1 MDSIFDITRGFIEV
15 LPETDIQKLAVES
28 RQSLIQEFAETY
40 ANLRERVKR
49 VPDLDARKVSEEFSC
64 PFEVALIA
72 YLINMDGIMSL
83 KQAVGLFSAELSR
96 RASIGED
103 VPNLSGNIMEFAL
116 VEGRWISH
124 IHGKFT
130 RQLELRVRSL
140 ANLEDVVDTTT
151 LEVEKALSIIAERT
165 KLAEIF
171 ISPLV
176 EEWRKEHIKSTSA
189 DVITSFGQAITK
201 WNRSTLNGKFKQ
213 VLKRNQA
220 HFRVLRQALTHAT
233 DSFTIDSSIKRLDS
247 IINELEQPL
256 DKLTPRAVAHFLL
269 HLVPRPQSGRGD
281 RSAYVDIGVGSTR
294 ANKAEPDMSSPF
306 DFLERDIKLA
316 NRRKGDDRREYLLER
331 IGRVLRVLKYQGSDV
346 NECVKQCYT
355 EITSRFSLKDISLD
369 DSLTVA
375 REKLA
380 EALVTEKDGLAI
392 NLIFDFVNDNVFSE
406 DSN

>member
-1 MDSIFDITRGFIEV
+1 M
-15 LPETDIQKLAVES
+15 LPETDIQKLAVET

-49 VPDLDARKVSEEFSC
+49 VPDSEARKVSEEFSC

-83 KQAVGLFSAELSR
+83 RQAVGLFTAELAR
-96 RASIGED
+96 RASVGED

-130 RQLELRVRSL
+130 RKLELRVRSL

-176 EEWRKEHIKSTSA
+176 EEWRKEHVKSTSA
-189 DVITSFGQAITK
+189 DVLTSFGQAITK
-201 WNRSTLNGKFKQ
+201 WNRSTLSGKFKQ
-213 VLKRNQA
+213 VMKRNQA
-220 HFRVLRQALTHAT
+220 HFRILRQALTHAT
-233 DSFTIDSSIKRLDS
+233 DSFTIDSSIKNLDS
-247 IINELEQPL
+247 LITELEQPF
-256 DKLTPRAVAHFLL
+256 DKLTPRAIAHFLL

-281 RSAYVDIGVGSTR
+281 RSSYVDVGVGSTR

-331 IGRVLRVLKYQGSDV
+331 IGRVFRVLKYQGIFF
-346 NECVKQCYT
+346 NACVRTCYT
-355 EITSRFSLKDISLD
+355 EIISRFNLKDVSLD

-375 REKLA
+375 TEKLK
-380 EALVTEKDGLAI
+380 EVLVTEKASLAI
-392 NLIFDFVNDNVFSE
+392 NLIFDFVNDYVYLE

>member
-1 MDSIFDITRGFIEV
+1 M

-28 RQSLIQEFAETY
+28 RQNLIQEFAETY

-83 KQAVGLFSAELSR
+83 QQAVGFFSSELAR
-96 RASIGED
+96 RALVGED
-103 VPNLSGNIMEFAL
+103 VPNLPGNIMEFAL

-124 IHGKFT
+124 IHGRFT

-165 KLAEIF
+165 KLAETY

-176 EEWRKEHIKSTSA
+176 EEWRKEHVKSTSA

-220 HFRVLRQALTHAT
+220 HFRILRQALTKAT

-247 IINELEQPL
+247 LIDELEQPL

-269 HLVPRPQSGRGD
+269 HLVPRTQSGRGD
-281 RSAYVDIGVGSTR
+281 RSAYVAVGVGSTR
-294 ANKAEPDMSSPF
+294 GNKAEPDMSSPF

-316 NRRKGDDRREYLLER
+316 NRRKGDDRREYLVER
-331 IGRVLRVLKYQGSDV
+331 IGRVYRVLKYQGYDF
-346 NECVKQCYT
+346 NECVRKCYT
-355 EITSRFSLKDISLD
+355 EIISRFDVKDVSLD

-375 REKLA
+375 SEKLI
-380 EALVTEKDGLAI
+380 EVLVTEKDNVSI
-392 NLIFDFVNDNVFSE
+392 ILIFDFVNDYIYLE
-406 DSN
+406 ESN

>member
-1 MDSIFDITRGFIEV
+1 M

-28 RQSLIQEFAETY
+28 RQKLIQEFAETY
-40 ANLRERVKR
+40 ANLRERIKR
-49 VPDLDARKVSEEFSC
+49 VPDSDARKVSEEFSC

-83 KQAVGLFSAELSR
+83 KQAVGLFTAELAR
-96 RASIGED
+96 RALIGED
-103 VPNLSGNIMEFAL
+103 VPNLPGNIMEFAL

-124 IHGKFT
+124 IHGVFT

-165 KLAEIF
+165 KLAETL

-189 DVITSFGQAITK
+189 DAITSFGQAITK
-201 WNRSTLNGKFKQ
+201 WNRSTLTGKFNQ

-220 HFRVLRQALTHAT
+220 HFRILRQALTKAT
-233 DSFTIDSSIKRLDS
+233 DSFTIESSIKQLDS
-247 IINELEQPL
+247 LIDELEQPL

-281 RSAYVDIGVGSTR
+281 RSAYVAVGIGSTR
-294 ANKAEPDMSSPF
+294 GNKAEPDMSSPF

-316 NRRKGDDRREYLLER
+316 NRRKGDDRKEFLLGR
-331 IGRVLRVLKYQGSDV
+331 IGRVFRVLKYQGSDV
-346 NECVKQCYT
+346 NECVRKCYS
-355 EITSRFSLKDISLD
+355 EIISRFNLEDVSLD

-375 REKLA
+375 S
-380 EALVTEKDGLAI
+380 ALLTETPVTEKDSVAI
-392 NLIFDFVNDNVFSE
+392 NLIFDFVNDNVYLE